1 MAYAITLNGTPIQY
15 LPTPEN
21 YSKQLSLAGAGVA
34 RAIDATLVD
43 LGSVVKRRWSLT
55 VYVGPQAAF
64 LEGLLALASFVFV
77 DHDGTSFTV
86 KATSLMVNRWPI
98 AIVGTAQL
106 SLEEV

>member
-1 MAYAITLNGTPIQY
+1 MPDASIGCKKAAYSSCVSKILNFAFCICNTTTQAQ
-15 LPTPEN
+15 N
-21 YSKQLSLAGAGVA
+21 QL
-34 RAIDATLVD
+34 
-43 LGSVVKRRWSLT
+43 
-55 VYVGPQAAF
+55 AF

>member
-1 MAYAITLNGTPIQY
+1 MAYVITLNGTAIQY
-15 LPTPEN
+15 LPRPQN
-21 YSKQLSLAGAGVA
+21 YDRAVFLSGPAPA
-34 RAIDATLVD
+34 RAIDQTLVS
-43 LGSVVKRRWSLT
+43 LGNTVKRKFNLT
-55 VYVGPQAAF
+55 LYVGNQLAF